1 MSKDSQATQ
10 ALQYLLDEG
19 FISFGFRDG
28 EPAVFLTTTLEEAQK
43 AIKAKAMNDPSDW
56 WKEPVWGKE
65 PARGKK

>member
-1 MSKDSQATQ
+1 MSKETLVTQ

-43 AIKAKAMNDPSDW
+43 AIKAKAINDPSDW
-56 WKEPVWGKE
+56 WKK
-65 PARGKK
+65 